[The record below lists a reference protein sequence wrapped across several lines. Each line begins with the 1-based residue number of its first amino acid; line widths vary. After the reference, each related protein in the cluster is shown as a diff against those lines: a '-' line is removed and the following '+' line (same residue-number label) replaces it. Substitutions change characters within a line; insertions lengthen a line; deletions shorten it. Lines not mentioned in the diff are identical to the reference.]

1 MSIAIIVGT
10 QWGDEGKGKIVDFL
24 SQKADVVVRYQ
35 GGPNAGHTVVIK
47 NKKVVFHL
55 IPSGLLNNK
64 ICILGN
70 GMVVD
75 PESLMEECKTLK
87 KQGYKISKNLLIS
100 DRAHLILMHHR
111 REDSKGHGRKI
122 GTTGRGIGPCYTQKI
137 SRKGLRMS
145 DLLYSKKT
153 VDEYLKTNF
162 KGSERLKTKKQLN
175 KFKRLFGK
183 NIADTSL
190 RIAELHKNKKKIIF
204 EGAQG
209 TLLDIDH
216 GTYPFVTSSNSTAG
230 GALTGS
236 GFGPANIKQIWGVA
250 KAYTTRVG
258 EGPFS
263 TELNN
268 KIGEKLREIGNEY
281 GATTGRPRRCGWLD
295 MVILRY
301 ACRVNGLTYL
311 VISKLDVLDK
321 FKKIK
326 VCTSYKYKGKIIK
339 NFPSS
344 VEMLDKCR
352 PVYKTLNGWQK
363 DISECKKYADLPK
376 EAKEYLRFIEK
387 QLNTPIKIVSVGQNR
402 NQTIVL

>member
-162 KGSERLKTKKQLN
+162 KGNERLKTKKLLN

-190 RIAELHKNKKKIIF
+190 KIDELHKNGKKIIF

-236 GFGPANIKQIWGVA
+236 GFGPANIKQVWGVA

-263 TELNN
+263 TELNS
-268 KIGEKLREIGNEY
+268 KIGEKLRKIGNEY

-295 MVILRY
+295 IVILRY
-301 ACRVNGLTYL
+301 ACRVNGLTHL

-387 QLNTPIKIVSVGQNR
+387 QLKTPIKIISVGQNR

>member
-162 KGSERLKTKKQLN
+162 KGRQRLKTKKLLN

-190 RIAELHKNKKKIIF
+190 KIDELHKNGKKIIF

-236 GFGPANIKQIWGVA
+236 GFGPANIKQVWGVA

-263 TELNN
+263 TELNS
-268 KIGEKLREIGNEY
+268 KIGEKLRKIGNEY

-295 MVILRY
+295 IVILRY
-301 ACRVNGLTYL
+301 ACRVNGLTHL